1 MNRDLKA
8 FWKDI
13 ISGKKYQANDPRLIE
28 KLEHTRVRLWEF
40 NNLRPDRTDE
50 MKNMIQQLSGI
61 LAIISISTSLFDAT
75 MAATSSLET
84 ISLPTS
90 ILQFSTRH
98 A

>member
-40 NNLRPDRTDE
+40 NNLKHVYS
-50 MKNMIQQLSGI
+50 M
-61 LAIISISTSLFDAT
+61 
-75 MAATSSLET
+75 SS
-84 ISLPTS
+84 S
-90 ILQFSTRH
+90 
-98 A
+98 